1 MRKLITGTAAS
12 LVLALG
18 LWFGLGGSAAAKQH
32 PSHAKHGSTVTKVVH
47 LGSVPSTTTSK
58 SSDQADTESQSGEQ
72 TDTESESG
80 GESSTDSETDG
91 HEDPNGQDVN
101 HQCPSDCGPGEQG

>member
-1 MRKLITGTAAS
+1 MRKMISATAAS

-47 LGSVPSTTTSK
+47 LSSVPSST
-58 SSDQADTESQSGEQ
+58 
-72 TDTESESG
+72 TESESG
-80 GESSTDSETDG
+80 GESSTDGETDG

-101 HQCPSDCGPGEQG
+101 HQCPPDCGPGEQG